1 TPRAAT
7 PPSQRPADRAG
18 DERADAGETGRR
30 AGSATLPDPR
40 LATPREPITAR
51 PGRPAPAGA
60 DRLAVPEVDQRLT
73 QATAGSSFS
82 LNTTAWE
89 FAPYMERLKRA
100 IEGHISPPAAFYYG
114 TAAWVT
120 RVRFRIEPDGRL
132 SRVELLDHAGVS
144 NLQYVSTDAIRG
156 AADYE
161 PLPPGFP
168 AEYLEVTGHFYFN
181 VIPERD

>member
-1 TPRAAT
+1 
-7 PPSQRPADRAG
+7 
-18 DERADAGETGRR
+18 
-30 AGSATLPDPR
+30 
-40 LATPREPITAR
+40 
-51 PGRPAPAGA
+51 
-60 DRLAVPEVDQRLT
+60 
-73 QATAGSSFS
+73 
-82 LNTTAWE
+82 
-89 FAPYMERLKRA
+89 MERLKRA
-100 IEGHISPPAAFYYG
+100 IEAHISPPAAFYYG

-132 SRVELLDHAGVS
+132 SRVELLDHAGVA

-181 VIPERD
+181 VIPER